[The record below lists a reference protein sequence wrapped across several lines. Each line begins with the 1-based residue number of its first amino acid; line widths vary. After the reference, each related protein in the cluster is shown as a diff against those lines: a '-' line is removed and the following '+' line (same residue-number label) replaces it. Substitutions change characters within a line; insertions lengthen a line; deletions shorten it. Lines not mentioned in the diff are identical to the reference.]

1 MNLVS
6 FKEITDNVN
15 LFSVDSNQR
24 EINVYKL
31 KNVIPIGESLFYPN
45 VFFISNETNQIV
57 NPIQETTMS
66 LKGISKDIKFDEE
79 KTTKNFESESLFYF
93 IYNTDNYFHFVYDTL
108 PYLISFMEMKKTKPN
123 LKLLMNYPN
132 PNKKEHYRFVSEF
145 LDILEIT
152 DNDIKII
159 DEDTEYSSI
168 LVSTSY
174 THDFDSNLPP
184 RNEIYDLYRE
194 IVKRVSKDTNQ
205 ENLPKKIYISRRSWV
220 HGDFSNIGT
229 NYTTKRKLVNED
241 SLVNFL
247 IKNGFTEVFTENMT
261 TTEKILLFANVE
273 EVVGAIGGGI
283 CNVLFSKKSCNL
295 TAIISPFFLD
305 INKRFLYSLNKV
317 NLNLFDNTSHTENG
331 EFKTYMRVKVDN
343 IVGEITQVENDCLT
357 ISYSDTML
365 TAWNNDTKYLS
376 KQVNPKDC
384 IKLDGGL
391 NSPWE
396 INLDSFKTNL

>member
-6 FKEITDNVN
+6 FKEITDKVN

-24 EINVYKL
+24 EINVYEL

-145 LDILEIT
+145 LDILGIT

-159 DEDTEYSSI
+159 DENTEYSSI

-205 ENLPKKIYISRRSWV
+205 ENLPKKVYISRRSWL

-247 IKNGFTEVFTENMT
+247 VENGFTEVFTENMT

-283 CNVLFSKKSCNL
+283 CNFLFSKKSCNL

-396 INLDSFKTNL
+396 INLDSFKTNF

>member
-6 FKEITDNVN
+6 FKEITDKLN

-24 EINVYKL
+24 EINVYEL
-31 KNVIPIGESLFYPN
+31 KNVIPTGESLFYPN
-45 VFFISNETNQIV
+45 IFFISNETNQIV

-66 LKGISKDIKFDEE
+66 LKRISKDIKFGEE
-79 KTTKNFESESLFYF
+79 KTTKNFELESLFYF

-194 IVKRVSKDTNQ
+194 IVKRVGKDINQ

-241 SLVNFL
+241 SLVDFL
-247 IKNGFTEVFTENMT
+247 VENGFTEVFTENMT

-283 CNVLFSKKSCNL
+283 CNVLLSKKSCNL

-317 NLNLFDNTSHTENG
+317 NLNLFDKTSHTENS
-331 EFKTYMRVKVDN
+331 EFKTYMRVKIGN
-343 IVGEITQVENDCLT
+343 IVGEITKVENDCLT
-357 ISYSDTML
+357 ISYSDIML

-376 KQVNPKDC
+376 KQVNSKDC

-396 INLDSFKTNL
+396 INLDSFKTNF

>member
-6 FKEITDNVN
+6 FKEIIDKIN
-15 LFSVDSNQR
+15 LFPVDSNQR
-24 EINVYKL
+24 EINVYEL
-31 KNVIPIGESLFYPN
+31 KNVIPTGESLFYPN
-45 VFFISNETNQIV
+45 IFFISNETNQIV

-79 KTTKNFESESLFYF
+79 KTTKNSESESLFYF

-145 LDILEIT
+145 LDILGIT

-159 DEDTEYSSI
+159 DENTEYSSI

-184 RNEIYDLYRE
+184 RNEIYDLYCE

-241 SLVNFL
+241 SLVDFL
-247 IKNGFTEVFTENMT
+247 IENGFTEVFTENMT

-283 CNVLFSKKSCNL
+283 CNVLFSKKSFV
-295 TAIISPFFLD
+295 IMYFF
-305 INKRFLYSLNKV
+305 S
-317 NLNLFDNTSHTENG
+317 
-331 EFKTYMRVKVDN
+331 
-343 IVGEITQVENDCLT
+343 
-357 ISYSDTML
+357 
-365 TAWNNDTKYLS
+365 
-376 KQVNPKDC
+376 
-384 IKLDGGL
+384 
-391 NSPWE
+391 
-396 INLDSFKTNL
+396 

>member
-6 FKEITDNVN
+6 FKEITDKLN

-24 EINVYKL
+24 EINVYEL
-31 KNVIPIGESLFYPN
+31 KNVIPTGESLFYPN
-45 VFFISNETNQIV
+45 IFFISNETNQIV

-66 LKGISKDIKFDEE
+66 LKRISKDIKFGEE
-79 KTTKNFESESLFYF
+79 KTTKNFELESLFYF

-184 RNEIYDLYRE
+184 RNEIYELYRE
-194 IVKRVSKDTNQ
+194 IVKRVGKDINQ

-241 SLVNFL
+241 SLVDFL
-247 IKNGFTEVFTENMT
+247 VENGFTEVFTENMT

-295 TAIISPFFLD
+295 TSIISPFFLD

-317 NLNLFDNTSHTENG
+317 NLNLFDKTSHTENS
-331 EFKTYMRVKVDN
+331 EFKTYMRVKIGN
-343 IVGEITQVENDCLT
+343 IVGEITKVENDCLT
-357 ISYSDTML
+357 ISYSDIML

-376 KQVNPKDC
+376 KQVNSKDC

-396 INLDSFKTNL
+396 INLDSFKTNF